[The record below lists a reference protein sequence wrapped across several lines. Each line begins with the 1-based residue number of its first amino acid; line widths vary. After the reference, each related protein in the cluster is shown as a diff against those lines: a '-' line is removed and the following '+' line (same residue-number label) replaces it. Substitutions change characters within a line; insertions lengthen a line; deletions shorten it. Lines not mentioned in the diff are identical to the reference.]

1 MSPFSRSAWVPAL
14 ATLLVALV
22 STASRAQTTDDF
34 FNPATLHR
42 MDIWIH
48 SSDWE
53 DLKVHY
59 EDDTKYPARL
69 EWDGVVIYDAAVH
82 SRGGGTR
89 NGTKPGLRVDLEHY
103 HSGPQFPYLHSFVL
117 DNLYQDPSGVR
128 ETLAMQTHNRLG
140 IAAPREAHTR
150 LFVNGDYAGVYA
162 IVEAVDQKML
172 TRVFGP
178 GDNGIADQG
187 YLFDFQWV
195 DRWEFDYLG
204 STLEP
209 YIDRF
214 QPITHDTDAQ
224 EATWRPIEELIRLIN
239 DTPPERLEEAV
250 GSRLDLEQFVR
261 FAAIQNFLAEN
272 DGVLGYD
279 GTNNFYF
286 YRVGG
291 TDRHILIPWDEDNAL
306 LQSDFPVAERL
317 EDNVL
322 MRGLMQVP
330 RFQLLYYDT
339 LRQASDSA
347 NEVGDDGL
355 GWFEREARRETE
367 LISDAMHQDPV
378 KPYTNEEV
386 DAAFAHV
393 VAYGPERAAYI
404 RCAIPAALGQP
415 EPAGCP

>member
-1 MSPFSRSAWVPAL
+1 MSPLSCSARVPAL

-48 SSDWE
+48 SCGLGGSE
-53 DLKVHY
+53 GPLPGRHEVPG
-59 EDDTKYPARL
+59 PARMGRRGHL
-69 EWDGVVIYDAAVH
+69 QRRAVH
-82 SRGGGTR
+82 SAAAARATGRSRDCGSTWSTIIPAPSLPTCTR
-89 NGTKPGLRVDLEHY
+89 SCSTTCTG
-103 HSGPQFPYLHSFVL
+103 
-117 DNLYQDPSGVR
+117 PSGVR

-187 YLFDFQWV
+187 YLFDYQWV

-239 DTPPERLEEAV
+239 DTPPERLEEVV

-339 LRQASDSA
+339 LRQVSDSA

-367 LISDAMHQDPV
+367 LISNAMHQDTV
-378 KPYTNEEV
+378 KPFTNEEV